1 MRTLVDLPR
10 QDVEALDRIALRH
23 EASRAK
29 IIRQAVREYLA
40 RTDPSKD
47 DAAFGLWSDRAEDG
61 LAYQRR
67 LRSEW

>member
-1 MRTLVDLPR
+1 MRTLVDLPEG
-10 QDVEALDRIALRH
+10 DVEALDRIAERRD
-23 EASRAK
+23 ASRAK

-40 RTDPSKD
+40 KASPSES
-47 DAAFGLWSDRAEDG
+47 DAAFGLWADRREDG